1 LPASVVTAA
10 TDAATDAASEPIVEP
25 IVEADAAHQAELTL
39 APALLAALPLA
50 GRVITG
56 DALYCQRALCEQ
68 IRAAQGDYLFVVKA
82 NQPSLLAEVALL
94 FDQPPPGE
102 TFAFAFAHGTHGS
115 RHEERRLWASAALNA
130 YLADLGW
137 PSIGQV
143 LRLERR
149 CVERGVTTCQVRH
162 FITSLSP
169 GVAASRLLVLAR
181 GHWAIENQLH
191 YVRDVTC
198 GEDASAIR
206 SGSAPEVMAA
216 LRSTH
221 LALLRL
227 AGWRNIA
234 EAHRYHAWSPG
245 KALRLLGLTS
255 A

>member
-1 LPASVVTAA
+1 VTPPPPTPPP
-10 TDAATDAASEPIVEP
+10 TDDTGEPIVEP

-50 GRVITG
+50 GRVVTG
-56 DALYCQRALCEQ
+56 DALYCQRALCAQ
-68 IRAAQGDYLFVVKA
+68 IRAAHGDYLFVVKA
-82 NQPSLLAEVALL
+82 NQPTLLSEVALL

-102 TFAFAFAHGTHGS
+102 PFAMAFSHGRHGS

-130 YLADLGW
+130 YLADLLGW

-143 LRLERR
+143 LRVERR
-149 CVERGVTTCQVRH
+149 CVERGMTTCQVRYL
-162 FITSLSP
+162 ITSLPVS
-169 GVAASRLLVLAR
+169 VSAQRLLEWVR
-181 GHWAIENQLH
+181 GHWAIENRLH

-198 GEDASAIR
+198 GEDASTIR

-234 EAHRYHAWSPG
+234 AAHRHYAWSPG
-245 KALRLLGLTS
+245 KVLRLLGLAVT
-255 A
+255 